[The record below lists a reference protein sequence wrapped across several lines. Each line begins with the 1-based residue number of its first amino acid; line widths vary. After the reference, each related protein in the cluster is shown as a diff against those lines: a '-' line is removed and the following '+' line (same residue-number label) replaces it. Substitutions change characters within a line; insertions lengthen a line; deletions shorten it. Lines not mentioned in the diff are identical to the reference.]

1 MANTNLTNAKTAKN
15 DEFYTQYADIQ
26 KEINAY
32 LDYNPDVFRDKTVL
46 LPCDDP
52 EWSNFTKF
60 FAQNFQLFG
69 LKKLISTSYA
79 PESKKYKQPYQ
90 PSLFETQQPYFNP
103 DKSKTNG
110 KIFVLE
116 RDITGDNR
124 IDINDLEWQYLEG
137 DGDFR
142 SKEVTKLRDEAD
154 IIITN
159 PPFSLFREFIA
170 WLMDSRKLFVIIGNM
185 NAITYKEI
193 FPLIKNNEV
202 WLGATGFVTDM
213 VFGVPEGTE
222 VKDSDRKKAERL
234 GYVGNYTRLGNS
246 CWYTNIDHGRRHQP
260 LKLMSMADNF
270 KHSKH
275 KDIRERKEYIRY
287 ENYDAIE
294 VSFTDAIP
302 SDYAG
307 IMGVPTS
314 FLDKYC
320 PEQYEILGMCEN
332 LDLYSLKTKVYT
344 SKECKE
350 AYFKKFGKPGT
361 YDLNASGVILV
372 EGQLEKVYQRILI
385 RKKQ

>member
-1 MANTNLTNAKTAKN
+1 MANTNLANAKTAKN

-32 LDYNPDVFRDKTVL
+32 LEYNPDVFRDKTVL

-79 PESKKYKQPYQ
+79 PESKKYKMPYQ
-90 PSLFETQQPYFNP
+90 PTLFETSQPYYNV
-103 DKSKTNG
+103 DKSKTHG
-110 KIFVLE
+110 KIFELE
-116 RDITGDNR
+116 RDITGDGR
-124 IDINDLEWQYLEG
+124 INIDDLEWKYLEG

-159 PPFSLFREFIA
+159 PPFSLFREFVSWIMEA
-170 WLMDSRKLFVIIGNM
+170 EKKFVIIGNM
-185 NAITYKEI
+185 NAITYREV
-193 FPLIKNNEV
+193 FPLLQKNKV

-213 VFGVPEGTE
+213 VFGVPEGTV
-222 VKDSDRKKAERL
+222 VKDTDKKKAERL

-260 LKLMSMADNF
+260 IKLMTMADNF

-275 KDIRERKEYIRY
+275 KDIRTNKRY
-287 ENYDAIE
+287 EHYENFDAIDIPY
-294 VSFTDAIP
+294 TDAIP
-302 SDYAG
+302 NDFFG
-307 IMGVPTS
+307 VMGVPIS
-314 FLDKYC
+314 FMDKYC
-320 PEQYEILGMCEN
+320 PEQFEIVWRGGDIEWCE
-332 LDLYSLKTKVYT
+332 
-344 SKECKE
+344 KECDFYTPPSKDKAE
-350 AYFKKFGKPGT
+350 QYKKQDKTWRIQNPYIVDSNG
-361 YDLNASGVILV
+361 NASV
-372 EGQLEKVYQRILI
+372 VYQRILI